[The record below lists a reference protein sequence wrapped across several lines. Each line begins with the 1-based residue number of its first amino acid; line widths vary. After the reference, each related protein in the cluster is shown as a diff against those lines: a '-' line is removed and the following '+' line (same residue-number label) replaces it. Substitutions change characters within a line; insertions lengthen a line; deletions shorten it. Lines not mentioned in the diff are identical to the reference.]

1 MMKEYFVV
9 IITVTFIGGTIVSL
23 APEGAGQRYL
33 RLLVSLAVT
42 GCIIM
47 PLFSFLDGRDIDA
60 SGISE
65 LLSWQ
70 EENTQNYEEIYN
82 NSILE
87 AGARGVENEL
97 KSEIIQALD
106 GEHEDIDLRIVAKQ
120 ESGEIYIERSEII
133 IYPSGVALDPHFME
147 NYVSER
153 LGCECTVIYKSEK

>member
-1 MMKEYFVV
+1 MKEYFIVV
-9 IITVTFIGGTIVSL
+9 ITVIFIGGTIVSL
-23 APEGAGQRYL
+23 APEGTGQRYL

-47 PLFSFLDGRDIDA
+47 PLFSFFGGGEIDT
-60 SGISE
+60 SGISD

-82 NSILE
+82 NSILK
-87 AGARGVENEL
+87 AGAREVENKL
-97 KSEIIQALD
+97 KSEILQALD
-106 GEHEDIDLRIVAKQ
+106 GDYDDIDLRIVAEQK
-120 ESGEIYIERSEII
+120 SGEIYIERTEII

-153 LGCECTVIYKSEK
+153 LRCECEVIYKSE

>member
-1 MMKEYFVV
+1 MKEYFIV
-9 IITVTFIGGTIVSL
+9 IITVTFIGGTIISL
-23 APEGAGQRYL
+23 APEGTGQRYL
-33 RLLVSLAVT
+33 RLLVSVAVT

-47 PLFSFLDGRDIDA
+47 PLFSFLDGQEVDT

-87 AGARGVENEL
+87 AGVSDVENRL

-106 GEHEDIDLRIVAKQ
+106 GDQEDMDLRIVAEQK
-120 ESGEIYIERSEII
+120 SGEIYIERTEII

-147 NYVSER
+147 NYVYER
-153 LGCECTVIYKSEK
+153 LGCECEVIYKSEK

>member
-1 MMKEYFVV
+1 MKEYFIV
-9 IITVTFIGGTIVSL
+9 IITVTFIGGTIISL
-23 APEGAGQRYL
+23 APEGTGQRYL

-47 PLFSFLDGRDIDA
+47 PLFSFLDGQEVDT

-87 AGARGVENEL
+87 AGATEVGNKL
-97 KSEIIQALD
+97 KSEIIQELGGD
-106 GEHEDIDLRIVAKQ
+106 YEDIDLRIVAHQK
-120 ESGEIYIERSEII
+120 SGEIYIERTEII

-147 NYVSER
+147 NYVYER
-153 LGCECTVIYKSEK
+153 LGCECEVVYKSEK